1 MAVTA
6 VKVWSLFT
14 TQLSHKE
21 NLMQIF
27 EILNSDGD
35 VINRIV
41 ADASF
46 VEAQYS
52 EGEYRPKAEETFSD
66 ELIAEAIAFRERNWR
81 DSELLATDFIVP
93 VADHPQRAAYMTYR
107 TALRNWPASD
117 DFPATRPTLGS

>member
-1 MAVTA
+1 VAVTA

-66 ELIAEAIAFRERNWR
+66 ALIAEAIAFRERNWR

-93 VADHPQRAAYMTYR
+93 VADNPQRAAYMTYR

>member
-1 MAVTA
+1 
-6 VKVWSLFT
+6 
-14 TQLSHKE
+14 
-21 NLMQIF
+21 MQIF

-66 ELIAEAIAFRERNWR
+66 ALIAEALTFRERRWR

>member
-1 MAVTA
+1 
-6 VKVWSLFT
+6 
-14 TQLSHKE
+14 
-21 NLMQIF
+21 MQIF

-66 ELIAEAIAFRERNWR
+66 ALIAEALTFRERSWR

-93 VADHPQRAAYMTYR
+93 VADNPQRAAYMTYR

-117 DFPATRPTLGS
+117 DFPATRPELGS